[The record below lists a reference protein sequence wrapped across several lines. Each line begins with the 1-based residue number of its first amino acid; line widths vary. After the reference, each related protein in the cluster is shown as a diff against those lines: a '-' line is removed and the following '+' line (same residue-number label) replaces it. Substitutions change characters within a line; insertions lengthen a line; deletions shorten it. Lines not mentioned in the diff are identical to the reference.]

1 MKNTIITL
9 LLILTFS
16 FFAQS
21 QKKQERLEVAQNQ
34 IHQLKS
40 GVLLVRLYN
49 KKNVIAALETKGME
63 RRAKAVKD
71 KQKSINKEIITS
83 FKNFTFCEVYFFFSD
98 NSSLLST
105 KDYSKVE
112 LFTELGIKKEKI
124 LEGPNFFVADFGVLK
139 NENSTNSD
147 KDGSNKS
154 GRTKVKKYKG
164 GTSNTE
170 KRCMFL
176 RDRNLR
182 QLKRPF
188 PYTVWFHPTPI
199 KKRSYKQVVERMDNQ
214 LKEFYTKNK
223 KL

>member
-9 LLILTFS
+9 LLILPFS
-16 FFAQS
+16 FFAQT
-21 QKKQERLEVAQNQ
+21 QTRQERKEISKNQ
-34 IHQLKS
+34 IENLKE

-49 KKNVIAALETKGME
+49 KKNVITALENKGMA

-71 KQKSINKEIITS
+71 KQKSVNKEIMVS
-83 FKNFTFCEVYFFFSD
+83 FKSFTFCEVYFFFSD
-98 NSSLLST
+98 NSSYLLT

-112 LFTELGIKKEKI
+112 LFTDSGINKEKI
-124 LEGPNFFVADFGVLK
+124 LMDSNFFVADFGVLQ
-139 NENSTNSD
+139 NENSTSSD
-147 KDGSNKS
+147 NDGSNKS

-164 GTSNTE
+164 GASFTN

-176 RDRNLR
+176 IDSDLN

-199 KKRSYKQVVERMDNQ
+199 QQLSYKQVVERMDNQ
-214 LKEFYTKNK
+214 LKEFYAKNK